1 MSCSHASSTTLL
13 WVYGEA
19 PEAHLDHISECA
31 ECQQVVAAEEQVA
44 HAIAPVV
51 GALAVPEP
59 RPVVPR
65 WAPVAGGLALA
76 AAALMWVMVGPGM
89 GRVDLNEPV
98 AVAVAADSVQ
108 APAAGD
114 LDDRLADLDADLASL
129 EWDLRS
135 L

>member
-1 MSCSHASSTTLL
+1 M
-13 WVYGEA
+13 
-19 PEAHLDHISECA
+19 
-31 ECQQVVAAEEQVA
+31 
-44 HAIAPVV
+44 
-51 GALAVPEP
+51 
-59 RPVVPR
+59 R
-65 WAPVAGGLALA
+65 GGLALA

-98 AVAVAADSVQ
+98 AVSVAVDSVQ